1 MSLPLLDERLWNEGL
16 EELAGDWIVSDC
28 SNVATG
34 FDVLEDSGDPW
45 VIRPVFEATEC
56 FAEG

>member
-1 MSLPLLDERLWNEGL
+1 MFLPFLDERLWDEGL
-16 EELAGDWIVSDC
+16 EEFAGDWIVSNC
-28 SNVATG
+28 SDIATG

-45 VIRPVFEATEC
+45 MIRAVLETTEC